1 MAAEATTP
9 APATASPGPVSPV
22 PATTEQPTEQHVEV
36 IEAAGNNEDNGSD
49 LDPIEFDAESA
60 NTSITSSIYK
70 HSYEN
75 GRR

>member
-1 MAAEATTP
+1 MTG
-9 APATASPGPVSPV
+9 GPD
-22 PATTEQPTEQHVEV
+22 PTGHRGEDV
-36 IEAAGNNEDNGSD
+36 IEAGNHEDAGDSD
-49 LDPIEFDAESA
+49 LEPLDFDAESA